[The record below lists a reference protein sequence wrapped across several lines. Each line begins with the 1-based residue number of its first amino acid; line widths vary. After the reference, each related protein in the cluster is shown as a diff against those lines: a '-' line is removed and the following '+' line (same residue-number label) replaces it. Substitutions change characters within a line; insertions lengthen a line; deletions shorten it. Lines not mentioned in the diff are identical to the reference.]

1 MNLDELLAR
10 HQAKKDKTRRKRRLL
25 RNWEYR
31 DYFPLIRDAVA
42 NGVPLW
48 SAIEILKADENAFE
62 GKTTQAVWQA
72 YARALK
78 GESPNNTPRHSS

>member
-1 MNLDELLAR
+1 MNLDELLSR
-10 HQAKKDKTRRKRRLL
+10 HRAKKERRRPTNRL
-25 RNWEYR
+25 RNREYQNH
-31 DYFPLIRDAVA
+31 FPLIRDAVA

-72 YARALK
+72 YSRALK
-78 GESPNNTPRHSS
+78 NNP